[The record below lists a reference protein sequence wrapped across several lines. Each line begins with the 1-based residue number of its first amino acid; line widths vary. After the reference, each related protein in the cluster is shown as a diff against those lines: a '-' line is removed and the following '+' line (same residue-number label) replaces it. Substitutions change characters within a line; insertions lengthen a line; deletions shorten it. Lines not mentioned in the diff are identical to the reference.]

1 MSRNLGKYLFAS
13 SDLIVE
19 VGFVIQGETS
29 EELPE
34 RVLGGFRCYHLN
46 VAKAMSVWCVCCG
59 IEYLS
64 LLDCIV
70 LYSGVFWSEYHTW

>member
-1 MSRNLGKYLFAS
+1 MSRNLGKSLFAS

-46 VAKAMSVWCVCCG
+46 VAKAMNVWCV
-59 IEYLS
+59 
-64 LLDCIV
+64 
-70 LYSGVFWSEYHTW
+70 F

>member
-46 VAKAMSVWCVCCG
+46 VAKAVNVCCVC
-59 IEYLS
+59 
-64 LLDCIV
+64 
-70 LYSGVFWSEYHTW
+70 

>member
-19 VGFVIQGETS
+19 VGFVVQGETK
-29 EELPE
+29 

-46 VAKAMSVWCVCCG
+46 VAKAMNVWCV
-59 IEYLS
+59 
-64 LLDCIV
+64 
-70 LYSGVFWSEYHTW
+70 F